1 VAPDQRLVDQHQ
13 VELAQQLC
21 GVAIEI
27 VEQELGL
34 PAPPDEPVAVRAHRL
49 GDLLTRLRHLEAVIG
64 ALAADNPPSPL
75 G

>member
-1 VAPDQRLVDQHQ
+1 VAPDRRLVDQHQ

-21 GVAIEI
+21 GAAIEY

-34 PAPPDEPVAVRAHRL
+34 PAPADEPVAVRQHRL
-49 GDLLTRLRHLEAVIG
+49 QHLLDRLGQLEAVIG

-75 G
+75 D